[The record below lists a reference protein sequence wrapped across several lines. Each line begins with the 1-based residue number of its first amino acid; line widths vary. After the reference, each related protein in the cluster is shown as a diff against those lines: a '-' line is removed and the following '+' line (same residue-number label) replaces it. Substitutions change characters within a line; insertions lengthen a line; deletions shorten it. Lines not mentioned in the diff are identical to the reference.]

1 MTNVPEALLSA
12 RAVWVLAHLEWCID
26 SCPQGMDSRSHGID
40 SCPHGIDSR
49 SHGTDSRPHGI
60 DSWAQG

>member
-26 SCPQGMDSRSHGID
+26 SCPQGMDSRSAWN
-40 SCPHGIDSR
+40 R
-49 SHGTDSRPHGI
+49 LVTRVRME
-60 DSWAQG
+60 